1 MVIVWCMCPGSASS
15 SQQPIWKPGSKNS
28 RETAAKNLQ
37 QAMFTGRKDGFGS
50 SLIAKPGKWR
60 KKTATG
66 AEED

>member
-1 MVIVWCMCPGSASS
+1 
-15 SQQPIWKPGSKNS
+15 
-28 RETAAKNLQ
+28 
-37 QAMFTGRKDGFGS
+37 MFTGRKDGFGS